1 MVRPQ
6 RESRACSS
14 ERSCTP
20 GVAVA
25 DFLHGFQPH
34 VGPHDAHQDRRDPR
48 DRDPDRGLA
57 VLTLVAHIV
66 LALGDANPT
75 NSINTSVAY
84 WADRLQ
90 LGFRDLFNPADV
102 RVRIAVNYGL
112 AALVWL
118 VASSVVA
125 RLVRRLG

>member
-1 MVRPQ
+1 VSVPARLVSPWQTFFMGSSRTSVRTT
-6 RESRACSS
+6 RTRIAAILATVI
-14 ERSCTP
+14 RI
-20 GVAVA
+20 
-25 DFLHGFQPH
+25 
-34 VGPHDAHQDRRDPR
+34 VGW
-48 DRDPDRGLA
+48 LA

-90 LGFRDLFNPADV
+90 LGFRDLFNPADA